1 MALARVVSFS
11 GVSSVRAEEMK
22 QQINEGEQ
30 PEDIPATEMIML
42 HDPTAEEAMAILFF
56 DNEEDYRRADAALD
70 AMPADETP
78 GSRNA
83 VKKFDVTMRMENS
96 RR

>member
-11 GVSSVRAEEMK
+11 GVSSARAEEMK

-78 GSRNA
+78 GRRSA
-83 VKKFDVTMRMENS
+83 VKKFDVTMRMESS